1 MMFETPRIESFDI
14 DTPVEWTISEI
25 VSKYLTSAGR

>member
-1 MMFETPRIESFDI
+1 MESFDI

-25 VSKYLTSAGR
+25 ISKYLTSTQSG